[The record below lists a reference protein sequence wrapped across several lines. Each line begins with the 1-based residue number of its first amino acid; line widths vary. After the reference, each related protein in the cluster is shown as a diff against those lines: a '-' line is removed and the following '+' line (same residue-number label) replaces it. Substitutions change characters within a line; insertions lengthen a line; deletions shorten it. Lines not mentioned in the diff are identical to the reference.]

1 MKTAPEYV
9 DILERMVRAVERV
22 RERMLRASKA
32 LEAAGVRYA
41 VIGGNAVAAWVS
53 TVDEGAARNTVDVDI
68 LLDPEDFEVAREAM
82 EAAAFVYRHAAGIDL
97 FLDGPGGRAR
107 DAVHVILARQK
118 VRPDSVEPAPDVAET
133 VRLAEGLRVVPLD
146 ALVRMKLTSF
156 RDKDRTH
163 LRDLIGVGLL
173 GERDLAKLPDALAAR
188 LRELLENPEG

>member
-1 MKTAPEYV
+1 METAPREV

-22 RERMLRASKA
+22 RERLLRASKT

-53 TVDEGAARNTVDVDI
+53 TVNEGAARNTRDVDV
-68 LLDPEDFEVAREAM
+68 LVDPDDFAQARQAM
-82 EAAAFVYRHAAGIDL
+82 EAAGFVYRHVAGIDL
-97 FLDGPGGRAR
+97 FLDGPGARAE
-107 DAVHVILARQK
+107 DAVHVIFARQK

-156 RDKDRTH
+156 RRKDQVH
-163 LRDLIGVGLL
+163 LLDMIGVGLV
-173 GERDLAKLPDALAAR
+173 GGRDLAKLPEVLAAR